1 MENIYDST
9 LQEYISRIITVTL
22 KTQVAPEI
30 YFSFDYLRLFI
41 KMNTPC
47 LDMYFVKGF
56 VDFLASQLNENFVV
70 TERSNAL
77 GLTVLT
83 SYISGGKVSV
93 IAGQGREGYACA
105 VDIPGQVSS
114 KLTVPQFFQ
123 FVHNLTHFCGAY
135 TIKCTRID
143 LALDDYSFAWLK
155 NGVFDLVKNNQMSNV
170 SSYKIISSSE
180 DGCPE
185 NSTLYIGSRRSAKML
200 RCYMKSNPLDYH
212 RIELEA
218 KKDVADKVFA
228 MCTGSPDAETIWAL
242 IRNIFFV
249 NFLIYSSNNWYE
261 NYQNSIKRYITT
273 HFSHKPTNK
282 DLLRS
287 SSPVIAPYVKDRLQQ
302 MSNFLHNQAARTFY
316 IMYSIFGDD
325 LVKSMLES
333 GKDIT
338 SEQKALLNTLKGL
351 HR

>member
-1 MENIYDST
+1 MEDIYDST
-9 LQEYISRIITVTL
+9 LQNYISRIITVTL
-22 KTQVAPEI
+22 KTQVAPEV

-47 LDMYFVKGF
+47 LDMYFVKNF
-56 VDFLASQLNENFVV
+56 VDFLASQLNESFVV
-70 TERSNAL
+70 TERSNSL

-93 IAGQGREGYACA
+93 IAGQGRDGYACA
-105 VDIPGQVSS
+105 VDIPGQVCS

-155 NGVFDLVKNNQMSNV
+155 NGVFDLVQKNQMSNV

-180 DGCPE
+180 DGRPE

-200 RCYMKSNPLDYH
+200 RCYMKSDPLDYH

-228 MCTGSPDAETIWAL
+228 ICNGNPDAETIWAL
-242 IRNIFFV
+242 ISQIFFV
-249 NFLIYSSNNWYE
+249 NFLINSPNNWYE
-261 NYQNSIKRYITT
+261 NYQNSIKRYIAKR
-273 HFSHKPTNK
+273 FPPNPPNK

-287 SSPVIAPYVKDRLQQ
+287 NSSVIAPYVKDRLQQ

-351 HR
+351 SR